1 MPLND
6 TKPTTADMK
15 APVQDTEAAAPALT
29 RQPSREKTPRKADG
43 ERKPGAPKK
52 DRRKTPGKA
61 GLNSAVSTSK
71 PKPTKADAV
80 LRLLRASK
88 GATVAAM
95 MEATG
100 WQAHSVRGFLSGT
113 VKKKLGLNL
122 VSTVG
127 KDGMRHYRVER
138 VPPALSSTRQDKI
151 AR

>member
-15 APVQDTEAAAPALT
+15 APAPDTDAVAPAPA
-29 RQPSREKTPRKADG
+29 RQTFQEKKPRKADG
-43 ERKPGAPKK
+43 EHKPGAPKQGG
-52 DRRKTPGKA
+52 RETPGKA
-61 GLNSAVSTSK
+61 GLNSAASTGK
-71 PKPTKADAV
+71 PKPTKADVV
-80 LRLLRASK
+80 LKQLKSSR
-88 GATVAAM
+88 GATIAAM

-113 VKKKLGLNL
+113 AKKKLGLNL

-127 KDGMRHYRVER
+127 KDGTRHYRVER
-138 VPPALSSTRQDKI
+138 VPPALSSTRQDKV